1 MERLHVFLDESGAF
15 GFDFSK
21 PKCSSHLVI
30 AAVLV
35 SESNLA
41 FVTEEVDKL
50 RKRYFQTGEIK
61 SKNIKGK
68 QSRKRIELLKA
79 IMQLPLNF
87 AVLIVDKRKI
97 YEDSHLR
104 KFKKTFYKFV
114 YQQIYSDLL
123 NTVKDI
129 SIHPDEVGGKQDLE
143 EFAKYY
149 YRKAD
154 KFSLFRDIDFAFDDS
169 KNSLLVQVAD
179 IVAGSVSKNVD
190 TTHANETDN
199 TDYLALLKP
208 KIIYRKDFPWS
219 PKTFFNETKFDS
231 NADKEIA
238 ELALRLVD
246 EFCYN
251 NSGDDEIETKQ
262 QISVLQY
269 LRFRFVQNQFRR
281 YIPTRELMNHL
292 IATGFDKMS
301 VSTFRM
307 KIIAKLR
314 DNGVIIASSAN
325 GYKIP
330 CKLSEVYD
338 FINHGKNVILPML
351 NRLKRC
357 NDTIRLATNN
367 TVNLF
372 ERAEYRELAELLD
385 INIPK

>member
-21 PKCSSHLVI
+21 PKCTSHLVI

-87 AVLIVDKRKI
+87 AILIVDKRKI

-154 KFSLFRDIDFAFDDS
+154 KFSLLRDIDFAFDDS
-169 KNSLLVQVAD
+169 KN
-179 IVAGSVSKNVD
+179 
-190 TTHANETDN
+190 
-199 TDYLALLKP
+199 
-208 KIIYRKDFPWS
+208 
-219 PKTFFNETKFDS
+219 
-231 NADKEIA
+231 
-238 ELALRLVD
+238 
-246 EFCYN
+246 
-251 NSGDDEIETKQ
+251 
-262 QISVLQY
+262 
-269 LRFRFVQNQFRR
+269 
-281 YIPTRELMNHL
+281 
-292 IATGFDKMS
+292 
-301 VSTFRM
+301 
-307 KIIAKLR
+307 
-314 DNGVIIASSAN
+314 
-325 GYKIP
+325 
-330 CKLSEVYD
+330 
-338 FINHGKNVILPML
+338 
-351 NRLKRC
+351 
-357 NDTIRLATNN
+357 
-367 TVNLF
+367 
-372 ERAEYRELAELLD
+372 
-385 INIPK
+385 